1 MQKTTRYIKDSLDG
15 LYPPEEIRALTRILW
30 EEVCGFSPVE
40 VILHKDKILDESSR
54 KNIEVI
60 VEKLR
65 QHEPVQYILGHTRFG
80 GLRFGVAP
88 GVLIPRPETEELTAL
103 VVDENKE
110 KRPSKIIDIG
120 TGSGCIAI
128 TLAHHFP
135 DCRVEGWDISA
146 DALRIAEKNN
156 RDLGTRVTFLQ
167 RDILHYT
174 PPVEEHDSC
183 DLIVSNPPYIVP
195 SEMAGMEPQVLDH
208 EPHTALF
215 VPENDPL
222 LFYRAIAITAR
233 QLLHPG
239 GKLYLEINPLFASA
253 TAGRLR
259 AEGFGHVTII
269 RDLSNRERFVTAT
282 R

>member
-1 MQKTTRYIKDSLDG
+1 M
-15 LYPPEEIRALTRILW
+15 
-30 EEVCGFSPVE
+30 
-40 VILHKDKILDESSR
+40 
-54 KNIEVI
+54 
-60 VEKLR
+60 
-65 QHEPVQYILGHTRFG
+65 
-80 GLRFGVAP
+80 
-88 GVLIPRPETEELTAL
+88 
-103 VVDENKE
+103 
-110 KRPSKIIDIG
+110 
-120 TGSGCIAI
+120 
-128 TLAHHFP
+128 
-135 DCRVEGWDISA
+135 
-146 DALRIAEKNN
+146 RIAEKNN

-174 PPVEEHDSC
+174 PPTEEHGSC

-195 SEMAGMEPQVLDH
+195 SEMADMEPQVLDH

-239 GKLYLEINPLFASA
+239 GKLYLEINPLFATA
-253 TAGRLR
+253 TADRLR

>member
-1 MQKTTRYIKDSLDG
+1 MTLKDAYNYCVYFLSANGVDEAEFKALCLVCNADGIKNSEYETHKEDTLM
-15 LYPPEEIRALTRILW
+15 PKALADNLW
-30 EEVCGFSPVE
+30 RLKCGEPLQYVLGKWDFY
-40 VILHKDKILDESSR
+40 ESEFYVG
-54 KNIEVI
+54 K
-60 VEKLR
+60 
-65 QHEPVQYILGHTRFG
+65 
-80 GLRFGVAP
+80 

-174 PPVEEHDSC
+174 PPTEEHGSC

-195 SEMAGMEPQVLDH
+195 SEMADMEPQVLDH

-239 GKLYLEINPLFASA
+239 GKLYLEINPLFATA
-253 TAGRLR
+253 TADRLR